1 MEDFVKKVING
12 DGCIPPQECLDAF
25 DNKFSTAISVEWY
38 SRDGNYEAIFYKN
51 KLEHVAV
58 FSPSGELTEY
68 KLMLQ
73 AEYLPVGI
81 IDRVKNRGEIM
92 SAVLKNKGN
101 ALEYEVI
108 VTDRDLTRSLLL
120 FSEQG
125 KIISVKEL

>member
-1 MEDFVKKVING
+1 MEDFIKKVING
-12 DGCIPPQECLDAF
+12 DGCIPPQECLNAF
-25 DNKFSTAISVEWY
+25 DNKFRTAISVEWY

-51 KLEHVAV
+51 KLEHVAL
-58 FSPSGELTEY
+58 FSPNGELTEY

-81 IDRVKNRGEIM
+81 IDSVKNRGEIM

-108 VTDRDLTRSLLL
+108 LTNRDMTRSLLL

>member
-1 MEDFVKKVING
+1 MEDFVRKVIKG
-12 DGCIPPQECLDAF
+12 DGCIPPKVCMDAF
-25 DNKFSTAISVEWY
+25 ENKFSTAINVEWY
-38 SRDGNYEAIFYKN
+38 SREGNFEAIFYKN

-81 IDRVKNRGEIM
+81 TDIVKKKGEIM

-108 VTDRDLTRSLLL
+108 VMDRNMTRNLLL

-125 KIISVKEL
+125 RVLAIKEL

>member
-1 MEDFVKKVING
+1 MEDFVRKVIKG
-12 DGCIPPQECLDAF
+12 DGCIPPQVCMDAF
-25 DNKFSTAISVEWY
+25 QSKFSTAISVEWY
-38 SRDGNYEAIFYKN
+38 SRGGNFEAIFYKN

-58 FSPSGELTEY
+58 FSPYGELTEY

-81 IDRVKNRGEIM
+81 TDTVKKRGEIM

-108 VTDRDLTRSLLL
+108 VMDSNMARSLLL

-125 KIISVKEL
+125 KMLSVKEL